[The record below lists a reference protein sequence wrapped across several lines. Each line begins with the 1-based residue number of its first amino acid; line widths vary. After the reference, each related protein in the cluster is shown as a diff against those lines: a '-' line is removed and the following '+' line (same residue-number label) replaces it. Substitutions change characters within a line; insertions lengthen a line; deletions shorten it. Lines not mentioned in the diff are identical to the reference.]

1 MTWATEFFQSQ
12 LDKYFRSI
20 KRPEAPH
27 LRHQGKVETNLP
39 IPIHKEPDTRPFKF
53 MQEHEPCKPS
63 LFTLIDTH
71 KPKKEVKKMS
81 DEKKSS
87 FDAILRAS
95 GGSEITTTPIR
106 IHNIDELPQPVKKI
120 YVDTHSPKFN

>member
-20 KRPEAPH
+20 KRPEAQ
-27 LRHQGKVETNLP
+27 QGKVEINLP
-39 IPIHKEPDTRPFKF
+39 IHKPDTRPFKF
-53 MQEHEPCKPS
+53 MQDEPPKKPS
-63 LFTLIDTH
+63 LFVLIDTH
-71 KPKKEVKKMS
+71 PKKKEVKKMS

-120 YVDTHSPKFN
+120 YVDNHSPKFN